1 MSRIHEALQRAER
14 AGHSGDGPMLDVLS
28 DALPSTQAPQQPS
41 GEFAGMDLEA
51 VPADASPGNMAPLS
65 PDSWM
70 ADLPQQKWAPKGD
83 YVLFAEAESGHSAAH
98 EQFRTLRSRLY
109 QIRANQTMKTVLVAS
124 ALPGEGKTFV
134 SVNLALVLA
143 RQHGRRVLLVDS
155 DLRKPRLHE
164 VLGTPATPGLSDY
177 LSATADERSAIQKTP
192 LQNLYFM
199 PAGTLAPN
207 PSELIGTGGMAKLIR
222 ALTPF
227 FDWIIVDTPPVI
239 PVSDAT
245 LMAEACDGVILVLK
259 AGSTP
264 YDIAQRARDEFR
276 SAPVVGVVLNRT
288 GKGHSYGV
296 YYYELYGNEPVAG
309 GSKG

>member
-1 MSRIHEALQRAER
+1 MSRIHEALRKAQQ
-14 AGHSGDGPMLDVLS
+14 SGQTGNNPVLDVLIEGS
-28 DALPSTQAPQQPS
+28 PTLPPPRPDN
-41 GEFAGMDLEA
+41 EFAGMDLET
-51 VPADASPGNMAPLS
+51 VLADASPEGSALPSL
-65 PDSWM
+65 DSWL
-70 ADLPQQKWAPKGD
+70 AGLRQQSWAPNPD
-83 YVLFAEAESGHSAAH
+83 YVLFSEAESVHSAAH

-109 QIRANQTMKTVLVAS
+109 QICAHQPLKTVLVAS

-134 SVNLALVLA
+134 AVNLALVLA
-143 RQHGRRVLLVDS
+143 RQHGRRVLLIDS
-155 DLRKPRLHE
+155 DLRRPKLHQ
-164 VLGTPATPGLSDY
+164 VLGTPAAPGLAEY
-177 LSATADERSAIQKTP
+177 LSASAEESAAIQKTP

-199 PAGTLAPN
+199 PAGTLASN
-207 PSELIGTGGMAKLIR
+207 PSELVGTGRMATLVR
-222 ALTPF
+222 DLTPL

-264 YDIAQRARDEFR
+264 YDIAQKARDEFR

-296 YYYELYGNEPVAG
+296 YYYERYGDEPVAG

>member
-1 MSRIHEALQRAER
+1 MSRIHDALRKAEQ
-14 AGHSGDGPMLDVLS
+14 SGQMGNNPVLDVLS
-28 DALPSTQAPQQPS
+28 EASPAPPPLRP
-41 GEFAGMDLEA
+41 GCEFTGVDLEA
-51 VPADASPGNMAPLS
+51 VLADTSPEGSAPPSLE
-65 PDSWM
+65 SWS
-70 ADLPQQKWAPKGD
+70 ARFPQQTWTPNPD
-83 YVLFAEAESGHSAAH
+83 YVLFAAADSVHSAAH

-109 QIRANQTMKTVLVAS
+109 QIRAQQPLKTVLVAS

-134 SVNLALVLA
+134 AVNLALVLA
-143 RQHGRRVLLVDS
+143 RQHGRRVLLIDS
-155 DLRKPRLHE
+155 DLRRPRLHE
-164 VLGTPATPGLSDY
+164 VLGAPAAPGLSEY
-177 LSATADERSAIQKTP
+177 LAASMDESSTIQKAP
-192 LQNLYFM
+192 LENLYFM
-199 PAGTLAPN
+199 PGGSVASN
-207 PSELIGTGGMAKLIR
+207 PSELIGTGRMAHLIR
-222 ALTPF
+222 NLTPF

-264 YDIAQRARDEFR
+264 YDIAQKARDEFR

>member
-65 PDSWM
+65 PDSWV
-70 ADLPQQKWAPKGD
+70 AALPQQKWAPKGD

>member
-1 MSRIHEALQRAER
+1 MSRIHEALRK
-14 AGHSGDGPMLDVLS
+14 AGQSGQAGNNPVLDVLAEAS
-28 DALPSTQAPQQPS
+28 SATPPPEPGDGFLP
-41 GEFAGMDLEA
+41 MDLEA
-51 VPADASPGNMAPLS
+51 VLADSAPADSAALS
-65 PDSWM
+65 RDSWLM
-70 ADLPQQKWAPKGD
+70 HLRPQSWDPKPD
-83 YVLFAEAESGHSAAH
+83 YVLFAEAESVHSAAH

-109 QIRANQTMKTVLVAS
+109 QIRAHQPMKTVLVAS

-134 SVNLALVLA
+134 AVNLALVLA
-143 RQHGRRVLLVDS
+143 RQHGRRVLLIDS
-155 DLRKPRLHE
+155 DLRRPRLHE
-164 VLGTPATPGLSDY
+164 VLGAAAAPGLSDY
-177 LSATADERSAIQKTP
+177 LSASAPESAAVQKTP
-192 LQNLYFM
+192 LQDLYFM
-199 PAGTLAPN
+199 PAGALASN
-207 PSELIGTGGMAKLIR
+207 PSELIGTGRMATLIR
-222 ALTPF
+222 ELTPL

-264 YDIAQRARDEFR
+264 YDIAQKARDEFR